1 MRRMTVP
8 MGYGGTQLAG
18 DDKTKERHAQSR
30 RVEVRI
36 LVNKGLA
43 QK

>member
-8 MGYGGTQLAG
+8 MGYGETKPAG
-18 DDKTKERHAQSR
+18 DDKTADARAQSR
-30 RVEVRI
+30 RVEVRV